1 MKKLYY
7 WVLKWSGHRY
17 ALPILCFI
25 SFIEASFFPIPI
37 YPLLFAMSIQNPRR
51 SLRYGVLTAA
61 SSVSGALLGY
71 AIGYGFWEVIHEFVF
86 KYVFSKDLFDIAAA
100 HFQDNTFLALAIG
113 SLTPVPFKVFTITG
127 GAMHVPLLPF
137 VLGAICGRSPRFI
150 IIGLLFYFKGEDVK
164 YWIEKHFTTFMCV
177 VSALLI
183 VAVVLYKLLR

>member
-1 MKKLYY
+1 MKKLYH
-7 WVLKWSGHRY
+7 WVLKWAGHPH

-37 YPLLFAMSIQNPRR
+37 YPLLFAMCIQNPRR

-71 AIGYGFWEVIHEFVF
+71 GIGYGFWEVIHEFVF
-86 KYVFSKDLFDIAAA
+86 KYIFSKDLFEIAAA
-100 HFQDNTFLALAIG
+100 HFQENTFLALAIG

-127 GAMHVPLLPF
+127 GAMHVPLVPF
-137 VLGAICGRSPRFI
+137 ILGAICGRSPRFI
-150 IIGLLFYFKGEDVK
+150 IIGLLFYFKGEQVK
-164 YWIEKHFTTFMCV
+164 YWIEKHFTAFMTV